1 MPKKAVLR
9 SCAVCREKKEKR
21 ELLRVVRRPTG
32 EVEIDLTGKK
42 SGRGAYICLND
53 TCIENAKKTKKLDN
67 ALKTEVP
74 VEIYDQVKQ
83 YVDSEK

>member
-1 MPKKAVLR
+1 MPKKTVLR

-21 ELLRVVRRPTG
+21 ELLRIVRRPTG
-32 EVEIDLTGKK
+32 EVEIDPTGKK

-53 TCIENAKKTKKLDN
+53 ACIESAKKTKKLDN

-83 YVDSEK
+83 YVDSEE